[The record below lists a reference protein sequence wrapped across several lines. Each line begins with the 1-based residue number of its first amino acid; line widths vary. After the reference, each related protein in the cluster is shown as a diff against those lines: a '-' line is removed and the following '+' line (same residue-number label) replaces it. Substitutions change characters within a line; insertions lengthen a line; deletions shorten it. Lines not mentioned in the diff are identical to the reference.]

1 MTAPRVLVILGQSA
15 AQTAQFHNQP
25 DHWGSFASMLR
36 ACDASVR
43 LVTDDLAVLTPS
55 VLAGFDVIVNA
66 STALE
71 PTAAQVAALLER
83 VKSGAGFVGV
93 HAATATF
100 VAHPD

>member
-1 MTAPRVLVILGQSA
+1 MTSLCS
-15 AQTAQFHNQP
+15 
-25 DHWGSFASMLR
+25 
-36 ACDASVR
+36 
-43 LVTDDLAVLTPS
+43 S

-83 VKSGAGFVGV
+83 VRSGAGFVGV

-100 VAHPD
+100 VAHPDYLGMVGARFGRHDPLKHFTIKFTDQTTRSRLDWPTTTTMTNSMN